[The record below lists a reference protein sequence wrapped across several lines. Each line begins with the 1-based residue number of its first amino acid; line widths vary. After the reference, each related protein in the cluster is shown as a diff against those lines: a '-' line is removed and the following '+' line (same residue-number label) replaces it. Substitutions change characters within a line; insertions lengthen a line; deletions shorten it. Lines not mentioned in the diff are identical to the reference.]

1 MSAGR
6 GDISAV
12 PQIFA
17 KLSRAMTP
25 RHLYAYIS
33 CFAWG
38 GRSVLWGFSCQP
50 WINKPW
56 LVGVVRPSGSFTRGI
71 RGSRWP
77 RMVQNPFHHGF
88 WKVHS
93 PKNYWFRSPR
103 TCTSIAFQQSLPE
116 EFVSGWFWLGILG
129 QRNPKEDKELPQP
142 YTTQKQVP
150 GFRFCFGFWVPPPT
164 GQSFYFNQHPCQ
176 DWSVRP
182 ITPRWDLWK
191 RKDPHHFHHMV
202 SGCFW

>member
-1 MSAGR
+1 MRIFHALPEAAGAFCEVFHVNPGSIGR
-6 GDISAV
+6 GWLGLCAPVVRSPAI
-12 PQIFA
+12 
-17 KLSRAMTP
+17 LGG
-25 RHLYAYIS
+25 H
-33 CFAWG
+33 G
-38 GRSVLWGFSCQP
+38 GRG
-50 WINKPW
+50 
-56 LVGVVRPSGSFTRGI
+56 
-71 RGSRWP
+71 
-77 RMVQNPFHHGF
+77 
-88 WKVHS
+88 
-93 PKNYWFRSPR
+93 WFRTHFIIVFERFTHPKITGFEVQEPVPPSPSNKV
-103 TCTSIAFQQSLPE
+103 CLKNLCLAD
-116 EFVSGWFWLGILG
+116 SGWGSW
-129 QRNPKEDKELPQP
+129 DKEIQKKIKKYLQP